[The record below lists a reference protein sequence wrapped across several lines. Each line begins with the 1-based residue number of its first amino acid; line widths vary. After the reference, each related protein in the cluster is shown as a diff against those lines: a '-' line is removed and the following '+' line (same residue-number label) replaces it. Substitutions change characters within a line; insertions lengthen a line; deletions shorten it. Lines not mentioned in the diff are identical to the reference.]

1 MQVMYAYVMGPQTL
15 PHSYWQFIVKSG
27 PVSPVVLEA
36 VRRNNRGLL
45 VDVDAVNR
53 CRAGVRD
60 ASRHQLHGGFVVWCL
75 VGHSVQCLNS
85 SSARCRG
92 LFCGLKATWLYSAR

>member
-1 MQVMYAYVMGPQTL
+1 MYAYVMGPQTL

-36 VRRNNRGLL
+36 VRRNNRGLP

-53 CRAGVRD
+53 RVARSRARVILFRMVD
-60 ASRHQLHGGFVVWCL
+60 WVDVAWVACVWEAAHEWCDL
-75 VGHSVQCLNS
+75 LTSYITPG
-85 SSARCRG
+85 
-92 LFCGLKATWLYSAR
+92 